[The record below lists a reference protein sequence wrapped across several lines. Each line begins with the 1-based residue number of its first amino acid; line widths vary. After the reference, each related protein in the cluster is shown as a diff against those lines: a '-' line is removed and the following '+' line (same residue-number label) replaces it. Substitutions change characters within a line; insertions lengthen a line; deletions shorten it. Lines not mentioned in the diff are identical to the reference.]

1 MHESKCYKLLLV
13 DQRSRYI
20 KEPNLILSVMLE
32 IVGGEEICDK
42 TETVT
47 DLRTRFPEGRMIELG
62 LLA

>member
-13 DQRSRYI
+13 DERSRYI

-47 DLRTRFPEGRMIELG
+47 DLRTRFPEGQMIELG